1 MTGLIAAGL
10 IGALGGAGKGISTVG
25 EIAYKDQLDQ
35 HRIAA
40 NEDMAARAEDR
51 RLANQR
57 TLAADE
63 HVYQDARAKVSNELQ
78 SAQTDK
84 LRAEIA
90 KEKEIGVLR
99 TQLAKTESLAA
110 NDPAAKQ
117 LADAMRAKLNVMTGE
132 KSGQTYSI
140 RTEEDPDTGDTKN
153 VTEIKGKGTPPK
165 PKDATRSSA
174 VSGLPAGAVKIGTSG
189 GKPVYRTP
197 DGKQLIGE

>member
-1 MTGLIAAGL
+1 MAGLIAAGL
-10 IGALGGAGKGISTVG
+10 IGALGGAGKGMSTVG

-63 HVYQDARAKVSNELQ
+63 HVYQNARAKVSNELQ

-90 KEKEIGVLR
+90 KEKEIGALR

-153 VTEIKGKGTPPK
+153 VTEIKGKGTPPGRAQDK
-165 PKDATRSSA
+165 FVVGKQYKDAKGNTA
-174 VSGLPAGAVKIGTSG
+174 T
-189 GKPVYRTP
+189 YR
-197 DGKQLIGE
+197 GNGQWE